1 MGVAISQE
9 HNLVLFLNN
18 LSLGIFEIETG
29 DEFFPRLIERVID
42 FLFIDFRKN
51 IERRHRRRFGYG
63 VCAVILTL
71 PSCASNSKV
80 VLPPPATNVSTVL
93 IDSPCRCSFAAQSLA
108 IFPLALCAPRGN
120 PAPLDTYDEAVPF
133 WS

>member
-1 MGVAISQE
+1 MGGVIGRE
-9 HNLVLFLNN
+9 HNLALFLNN

-63 VCAVILTL
+63 LCPVILTL
-71 PSCASNSKV
+71 TSCASNSKV
-80 VLPPPATNVSTVL
+80 VLPPQETNMSTVL
-93 IDSPCRCSFAAQSLA
+93 IGSACRCFFSAKLLV
-108 IFPLALCAPRGN
+108 IFLLVVC
-120 PAPLDTYDEAVPF
+120 
-133 WS
+133 